1 MEIFYYEMTRC
12 AMDDLNL
19 DASREVSREAFHRLL
34 KMVHHF
40 RRYARQMKGQG
51 ISPRDYSVLRY
62 LLESGPATVGEVQA
76 YLHRSPSTAS
86 TLIARLEEAGY
97 VTRTRSTA
105 DNRVVIVAL
114 TRAGKDIVE
123 RTPLGGLPLLR
134 RRLDILPMDRLLFI
148 NEALG
153 EIIQLLEVTDSE

>member
-1 MEIFYYEMTRC
+1 MEMFNIEMTRC
-12 AMDDLNL
+12 AMDDSKL
-19 DASREVSREAFHRLL
+19 DMSREVFHRVL

-40 RRYARQMKGQG
+40 RRYGRQVKGQG

-86 TLIARLEEAGY
+86 TLIARLDEAGY
-97 VTRTRSTA
+97 VTRTRSRA
-105 DNRVVIVAL
+105 DNRVVIVEP
-114 TRAGKDIVE
+114 TPAGKDIVE

-134 RRLDILPMDRLLFI
+134 RRLDTLRKERLLFI
-148 NEALG
+148 YEALG
-153 EIIQLLEVTDSE
+153 EIMQLLEVTDSE